1 MKKVIFCVLC
11 LFVFIFGLSIK
22 SEGGWINDKAANYFI
37 GSYRADNQIIRF
49 LEPGSIYK
57 ASLNPNS
64 LGEKILK
71 KFVYFC
77 FSKSNPVELR
87 EKAEIYS
94 IEIFQ
99 RIDLIAREKK
109 LTRDEIINMYLYF
122 YETIYAIDLYLNS
135 IIVNGIGAKESV
147 ICSNEDSK
155 QCKMYLEA
163 VELINYLNKK
173 KKHEL
178 LALVQEKSA
187 EFLAILLALS
197 KNKPYYP

>member
-37 GSYRADNQIIRF
+37 GSYVADNQIIRF

-64 LGEKILK
+64 PGKKFLK
-71 KFVYFC
+71 KVVYYY
-77 FSKSNPVELR
+77 FSMYDPVELR
-87 EKAEIYS
+87 EEAGIYS
-94 IEIFQ
+94 VEVFQ
-99 RIDLIAREKK
+99 RIDSIAREKK
-109 LTRDEIINMYLYF
+109 LTKDEIISMYLYF

-135 IIVNGIGAKESV
+135 IIVNGIGTKESV
-147 ICSNEDSK
+147 LCSNEDSK

-163 VELINYLNKK
+163 VELIDYLNKK

-178 LALVQEKSA
+178 LSLLQEKSA
-187 EFLAILLALS
+187 EFLAKLLALS